1 MKIKFNNGYTVEI
14 YDCKGMSYH
23 EVRRRAYNAMKAL
36 MKDSKKVK
44 DMPLLS
50 DPRESIVTGVMTSL
64 TNLKK
69 AIKKGD
75 EEVIKDLFDLALED
89 IKADAEEHVE
99 TYKENVAKRTLASL
113 LKTYNEINDLI
124 QVHGTPNQKGSYKK
138 YLNTLTTAWAEKLQD
153 SKKVKDMPLLGDP
166 AITVTTNTLTSLTNL
181 KKLIEKQDKK
191 AIASAFRLYLKDMEA
206 DVNKN
211 IEKYKENQSPAA
223 LKKLIKEYSDVLE
236 LAKKW
241 ADEDIA
247 NRMETAIN
255 TLKEAWNISLTD
267 SKKTK
272 DAWGSVEEMASA
284 TTRDGKQVM
293 ASAWTTSTRAYNTQH
308 VKFLFGNQRGEG
320 ANKYQNR
327 TWERWSFATAL
338 RNAMIDAGIDRAF
351 ADEVEEKAS
360 SFEDAIKY
368 FAEHYQAGVQDSR
381 KKPFKIVKT
390 KDSKDLPF
398 SSQLRLT
405 VKDAFQK
412 YNDLNNGIDNSLETT
427 SLTRLERVVDSYS
440 AMAEKARKKG
450 YTEEAE
456 ELELY
461 AKTLKKGWF
470 L

>member
-14 YDCKGMSYH
+14 DDCKGMSYH

-44 DMPLLS
+44 DMPLLG
-50 DPRESIVTGVMTSL
+50 DPRESIVTGVMTNL

-99 TYKENVAKRTLASL
+99 SYKETIAKRTLAAL
-113 LKTYNEINDLI
+113 LKAYTEINELI
-124 QVHGTPNQKGSYKK
+124 QVHGTPSQKGSYKK
-138 YLNTLTTAWAEKLQD
+138 YLNTLTTAWAEKLKD
-153 SKKVKDMPLLGDP
+153 SKKVKDMPFLGDP
-166 AITVTTNTLTSLTNL
+166 ALVVSTNTATSLTNL

-191 AIASAFRLYLKDMEA
+191 AIAAAFRLYLKDMEY
-206 DVNKN
+206 DVETN
-211 IEKYKENQSPAA
+211 IEKYKETQAPIS
-223 LKKLIKEYSDVLE
+223 LKKLIKEYSNVLE

-241 ADEDIA
+241 ADSDIA
-247 NRMETAIN
+247 NRMEKAIN
-255 TLKEAWNISLTD
+255 TLKEAWKIDIND

-327 TWERWSFATAL
+327 TWERWPFATAL

-351 ADEVEEKAS
+351 AEEIEEKAS

-368 FAEHYQAGVQDSR
+368 FAEHYQAGVKDS
-381 KKPFKIVKT
+381 KKRPFKIVKT
-390 KDSKDLPF
+390 QDSKKLPF

-412 YNDLNNGIDNSLETT
+412 YNDLNNGIDNSLEN
-427 SLTRLERVVDSYS
+427 SSITRLERVVDSYS

-450 YTEEAE
+450 YTEEAD